1 MLSKRYFLEGKDKQ
15 EVETYVGSA
24 KVKQMR
30 HSGQKDL
37 SEPVMIFTKKSKQD
51 WERSLH
57 ADTCGKSLGN
67 VSVYIGKSGKSGAL
81 LEPSCQIL
89 PGLICQGSLQTWNR
103 EGGVDE
109 GRLSEGSSIVR
120 SGWLRG
126 SHHVFI
132 FYMTI

>member
-57 ADTCGKSLGN
+57 ADTCGSHWGMSVCILANLANLGHSL
-67 VSVYIGKSGKSGAL
+67 S
-81 LEPSCQIL
+81 L
-89 PGLICQGSLQTWNR
+89 PAK
-103 EGGVDE
+103 
-109 GRLSEGSSIVR
+109 
-120 SGWLRG
+120 
-126 SHHVFI
+126 
-132 FYMTI
+132 FYLV